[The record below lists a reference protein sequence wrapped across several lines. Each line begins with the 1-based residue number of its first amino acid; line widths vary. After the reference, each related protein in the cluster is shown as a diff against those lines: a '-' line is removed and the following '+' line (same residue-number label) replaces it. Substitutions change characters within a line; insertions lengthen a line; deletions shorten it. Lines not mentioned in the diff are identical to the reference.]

1 VGFSEKLNEG
11 NRFQPLFSPSRL
23 SIVRLKKVFCT
34 TKVGG
39 IEPRKNS
46 IALLTA
52 FFQVL
57 TTHPNA
63 QLIIAGG
70 DPNAVEAIAQAMRD
84 VVQPTLAQSLIQQ
97 SQTVLSHYTWITA
110 AQMHIKFYC
119 DIQPQ

>member
-1 VGFSEKLNEG
+1 MIL
-11 NRFQPLFSPSRL
+11 RFSPSASGL
-23 SIVRLKKVFCT
+23 ESHLQQSLYLQGSPIYLT
-34 TKVGG
+34 VGG
-39 IEPRKNS
+39 IEPHKNS

-70 DPNAVEAIAQAMRD
+70 DPNAVEAIAQAMLD
-84 VVQPTLAQSLIQQ
+84 VVQPTIAQSLIQQ

-110 AQMHIKFYC
+110 AQIHIKFYC